1 MNDKS
6 SLERVM
12 SASLEAQSLVRR
24 IAEPCPAG
32 DSVKAAI
39 GRAARK
45 LRLNYAR
52 CRAFWYADD
61 RIKVTG
67 DELNQLRA
75 VAKQHTAGADT
86 HDVLARLDKLENMV
100 ESLVR
105 VLPHDPDYY
114 GPQLDTLRSAMRAYR
129 GSYSP

>member
-39 GRAARK
+39 GRAARR

-52 CRAFWYADD
+52 ARAFWYADD

-86 HDVLARLDKLENMV
+86 HDLMARLEYIEERL
-100 ESLVR
+100 R
-105 VLPHDPDYY
+105 QIDPDFH
-114 GPQLDTLRSAMRAYR
+114 GPQLDTLRRAVRALR